1 MKLLSIEQSTTLGS
15 ISAKIQ
21 KYGQVLDLIIAGQ
34 FMWECEVGYL
44 MECENVSNVDFIE
57 GESLT
62 FTVTDGNT
70 SVDHEFVRLYL

>member
-1 MKLLSIEQSTTLGS
+1 MKLLSIEQSPTLGS
-15 ISAKIQ
+15 VSAKIQ
-21 KYGQVLDLIIAGQ
+21 KYGQELNLIIAGQ

-44 MECENVSNVDFIE
+44 MECENVSNVDFID

-70 SVDHEFVRLYL
+70 SVDHEYVRLYL